1 MRMVSFLSSQMQP
14 KIKLN
19 LQTCLCITL
28 SSRRGPLENRVNSRE
43 RKRKNQKRK
52 VKNSVFAAFS
62 QTESVLNGVLR
73 ALCVCTCKAAKLR
86 MNTLIT
92 GYTIMRAS
100 GNELLSF
107 IFRYTLS
114 RSRSFLGFTWRE
126 RASERKRSEERK
138 CVNGI

>member
-1 MRMVSFLSSQMQP
+1 MQP
-14 KIKLN
+14 KIKLKSSN
-19 LQTCLCITL
+19 LFITF

-43 RKRKNQKRK
+43 RERKNQKRK

-73 ALCVCTCKAAKLR
+73 ALCVCTCKVAKLR

>member
-1 MRMVSFLSSQMQP
+1 MQP
-14 KIKLN
+14 KIKLKSSN
-19 LQTCLCITL
+19 LFITF

-43 RKRKNQKRK
+43 RERKNQKRN

-62 QTESVLNGVLR
+62 KTESVLNGVLR

-107 IFRYTLS
+107 IFRYTLL

>member
-1 MRMVSFLSSQMQP
+1 MQP
-14 KIKLN
+14 KIKLKSSN
-19 LQTCLCITL
+19 LFITF

-43 RKRKNQKRK
+43 RERKNQKRN

-126 RASERKRSEERK
+126 RSSERKRSEERK
-138 CVNGI
+138 CANGI

>member
-1 MRMVSFLSSQMQP
+1 MQP

-28 SSRRGPLENRVNSRE
+28 SSRRGRLENRVNSRE
-43 RKRKNQKRK
+43 RERKNQKRK

>member
-1 MRMVSFLSSQMQP
+1 MQP

>member
-43 RKRKNQKRK
+43 RERKNQKRK

>member
-1 MRMVSFLSSQMQP
+1 MQP
-14 KIKLN
+14 KIKLKSSN
-19 LQTCLCITL
+19 LFITF
-28 SSRRGPLENRVNSRE
+28 SSRRDPLENRVNSRE
-43 RKRKNQKRK
+43 RERKTQKRN

-73 ALCVCTCKAAKLR
+73 ALSVCTCKAAKLR

>member
-1 MRMVSFLSSQMQP
+1 MQP
-14 KIKLN
+14 KIKLKSSN
-19 LQTCLCITL
+19 LFITF

-43 RKRKNQKRK
+43 RERKNQKRK

-114 RSRSFLGFTWRE
+114 LRVRFSVSLGESERARE
-126 RASERKRSEERK
+126 REVKRES
-138 CVNGI
+138 V

>member
-1 MRMVSFLSSQMQP
+1 MQP

-28 SSRRGPLENRVNSRE
+28 SSRRGPLENRVNSHE

-52 VKNSVFAAFS
+52 VKNSVFAEFS
-62 QTESVLNGVLR
+62 QTESVLNGVRR

-100 GNELLSF
+100 GNEL
-107 IFRYTLS
+107 FRFFFQTLS
-114 RSRSFLGFTWRE
+114 RSSA
-126 RASERKRSEERK
+126 RASILVSKGKPSFVRMEFEGAMVGCAQANVCTAAS
-138 CVNGI
+138 G

>member
-1 MRMVSFLSSQMQP
+1 MQP
-14 KIKLN
+14 KIKLKSSN
-19 LQTCLCITL
+19 LFITF

-43 RKRKNQKRK
+43 RERKNQKRN

-114 RSRSFLGFTWRE
+114 LRVRFSVSLGESERARE
-126 RASERKRSEERK
+126 REVKRES
-138 CVNGI
+138 V

>member
-1 MRMVSFLSSQMQP
+1 MQP
-14 KIKLN
+14 KIKLKSSN
-19 LQTCLCITL
+19 LFITF

-43 RKRKNQKRK
+43 RERKNQKRN

-107 IFRYTLS
+107 IFRYTLL

>member
-1 MRMVSFLSSQMQP
+1 MQP
-14 KIKLN
+14 KIKLKSSN
-19 LQTCLCITL
+19 LFITF

-43 RKRKNQKRK
+43 RERKNQKRK

-107 IFRYTLS
+107 IFCYTLS

>member
-1 MRMVSFLSSQMQP
+1 MRMVSFLSSQNATENQV
-14 KIKLN
+14 KIFKLVHYVFFAKRPARK
-19 LQTCLCITL
+19 
-28 SSRRGPLENRVNSRE
+28 SSKLTRTRE
-43 RKRKNQKRK
+43 KNQKRK

>member
-1 MRMVSFLSSQMQP
+1 MQP
-14 KIKLN
+14 KIKLKSSN
-19 LQTCLCITL
+19 LFITF

-43 RKRKNQKRK
+43 RERKNQKRK

-114 RSRSFLGFTWRE
+114 RSRSFLGFIWRE